1 LYEEIAN
8 WRFVISFPVAHFYKG
23 MGVTTIAGG
32 QHFMQDNIAEALS
45 SGIDYV
51 VIGEGTVKELLQ
63 AIEGKLDVSEVEGIA
78 YLNEGEVIYT
88 AQRRFQR

>member
-1 LYEEIAN
+1 
-8 WRFVISFPVAHFYKG
+8 

-51 VIGEGTVKELLQ
+51 VIGEGEETVKELLQ